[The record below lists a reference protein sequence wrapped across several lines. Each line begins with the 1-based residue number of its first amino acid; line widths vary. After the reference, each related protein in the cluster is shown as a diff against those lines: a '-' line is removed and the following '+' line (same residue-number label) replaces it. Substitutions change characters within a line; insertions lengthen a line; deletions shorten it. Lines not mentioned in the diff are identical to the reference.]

1 MRPAASPVK
10 RLALER
16 GLEVFQPPTL
26 KSADVLDRL
35 RELGPEVIVV
45 AAYGLLLPPGVLE
58 AAPYGALNI
67 HASLLPR
74 WRGAA
79 PIPRAILAG
88 DSETGV
94 SIMQMDAGLDTGP
107 LLLQRR
113 QPIAEDD
120 DAGTLQDKLAALGA
134 DAMAEVLD
142 DLKRGRC
149 RAVPQSEAGATYA
162 RKVEKHETH
171 MDWSRPAPELER
183 LVRALRPAPGAV
195 ASVGGELL
203 KVWRAQVVA
212 DRRGLPGEVLDVKGG
227 LLVACGDGALRIQE
241 LQRAGGRRLSAD
253 EFLRGRGLPRGARL
267 A

>member
-16 GLEVFQPPTL
+16 GIDVFQPPTL
-26 KSADVLDRL
+26 KSADVLHRL
-35 RELGPEVIVV
+35 RESRPEVIVV
-45 AAYGLLLPPGVLE
+45 AAYGLLLPQAVLE

-79 PIPRAILAG
+79 PIQRALLAG
-88 DSETGV
+88 DRETGV

-113 QPIAEDD
+113 LPIADD
-120 DAGTLQDKLAALGA
+120 EDAGTLHDKLAVLGA
-134 DAMAEVLD
+134 EAMAEVLD
-142 DLKRGRC
+142 ELKGGRC
-149 RAVPQSEAGATYA
+149 RAVPQPEAGATYA
-162 RKVEKHETH
+162 RKIERHETQI
-171 MDWSRPAPELER
+171 DWSRPARDLER

-195 ASVGGELL
+195 ARVGSELL
-203 KVWRAQVVA
+203 KIWRSQVVVG
-212 DRRGLPGEVLDVKGG
+212 RGGPPGEVLDIKAG
-227 LLVACGDGALRIQE
+227 LLVACGEQALRIQE

-253 EFLRGRGLPRGARL
+253 EFLRGHALPPGVRL
-267 A
+267 T